1 MRNDADR
8 KKLVASRKRGGNR
21 LVWLQFASSLVAE
34 KTIHLKGEDKGKW
47 YVHTQDMRCMWW
59 GTL

>member
-1 MRNDADR
+1 MMLTV
-8 KKLVASRKRGGNR
+8 KSWSRPEKEGGNR